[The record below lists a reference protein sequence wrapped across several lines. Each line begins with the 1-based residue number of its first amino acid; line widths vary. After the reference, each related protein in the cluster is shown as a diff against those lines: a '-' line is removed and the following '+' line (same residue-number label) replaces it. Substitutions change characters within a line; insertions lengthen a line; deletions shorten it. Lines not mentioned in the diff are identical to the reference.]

1 MGKDNDRPVFDAS
14 AADRRRAF
22 RFFIQWH
29 NYKTVTY
36 KDGTAQSRNGQIS
49 EPNKKIKK
57 LKNYENQTE
66 PILRLGWRLRLG
78 TNQETLCAQ
87 YHEIPANF

>member
-1 MGKDNDRPVFDAS
+1 MKVIPRLGSYSNENIAI
-14 AADRRRAF
+14 
-22 RFFIQWH
+22 IQWH

-49 EPNKKIKK
+49 EPNKK

-66 PILRLGWRLRLG
+66 PILRLGWLLRLG
-78 TNQETLCAQ
+78 TNQETLCTQ